1 MMLKD
6 MSFKGVFRILLIAN
20 FGLPV
25 AGLFIIYII
34 GMIRLD
40 ILTDQG
46 MIGLLNSGGVETHI
60 AFTGMMFFVL
70 IRLVIT
76 AYIISA
82 VQASVIKII
91 AVRTRLGHLKIPSIS
106 DYVAMPH

>member
-34 GMIRLD
+34 
-40 ILTDQG
+40 
-46 MIGLLNSGGVETHI
+46 
-60 AFTGMMFFVL
+60 GMMFFVL